1 MRALGPFSRLTL
13 ACRVL
18 SAALAFG
25 TPAASEAGSM
35 YGSMRGGSLF
45 GSTRGYAAAQE
56 AQEAAA
62 PGGYSSYAAYTA
74 AQRPS
79 PAVQRAAG
87 DSGRRKSEPGDF
99 GHWLNESAIST
110 ATEKTPVPVSPAFP
124 GDQRLAHVAEKT
136 EEQMRRAVQADV
148 AGTRVKACLVPPTC
162 LSNLP
167 KQHNTTNS
175 LCTGSASKPD
185 CVSIEH
191 IKGAFCRYYCPVKT
205 RVFKNEHPL

>member
-56 AQEAAA
+56 AQESAA
-62 PGGYSSYAAYTA
+62 PGSCYGSYAAYTA

-87 DSGRRKSEPGDF
+87 DSSRRNSPPVRPEPGDF
-99 GHWLNESAIST
+99 GHWLNESAISI
-110 ATEKTPVPVSPAFP
+110 ATEKTPVPVSRTFP
-124 GDQRLAHVAEKT
+124 GDQRSAPLAEPT
-136 EEQMRRAVQADV
+136 DEIRRALQEDV
-148 AGTRVKACLVPPTC
+148 VGTRVQACLVPPTC

-167 KQHNTTNS
+167 KLQNTTKCQPLVICDAPCARQTPLPVTELRPRHGAG
-175 LCTGSASKPD
+175 LC
-185 CVSIEH
+185 
-191 IKGAFCRYYCPVKT
+191 
-205 RVFKNEHPL
+205 